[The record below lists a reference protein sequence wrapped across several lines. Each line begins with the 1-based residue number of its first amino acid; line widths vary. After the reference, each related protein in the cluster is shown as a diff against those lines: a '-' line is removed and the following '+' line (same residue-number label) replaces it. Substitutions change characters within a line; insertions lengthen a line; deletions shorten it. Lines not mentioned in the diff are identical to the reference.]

1 MIKLEPIAPGEI
13 LLTEFMEPMGVSRNG
28 LAKATG
34 MPLSA
39 ISKIVGGTRSITAES
54 AVRLA
59 AAFGTSESFWM
70 NLQTD
75 YDLRRVDRAAVRKE
89 VTPVK
94 EAV

>member
-1 MIKLEPIAPGEI
+1 MTKLEPIAPGEI

-39 ISKIVGGTRSITAES
+39 ISKIVAGTRSITAES

-59 AAFGTSESFWM
+59 AAFGTSEAFWM

-94 EAV
+94 EAL

>member
-1 MIKLEPIAPGEI
+1 MTKLEPIAPGEI

-39 ISKIVGGTRSITAES
+39 ISKIVAGTRSITAES

-59 AAFGTSESFWM
+59 AAFGTSEAFWM

-89 VTPVK
+89 VTPVR
-94 EAV
+94 EAL

>member
-1 MIKLEPIAPGEI
+1 MTKLEPIAPGEI

-39 ISKIVGGTRSITAES
+39 ISKIVAGTRSITAES

-59 AAFGTSESFWM
+59 AAFGTSEAFWM

-89 VTPVK
+89 VTPVRV
-94 EAV
+94 AL

>member
-1 MIKLEPIAPGEI
+1 MTKLEPIVPGEI

-39 ISKIVGGTRSITAES
+39 ISKIVAGTRSITAES

-59 AAFGTSESFWM
+59 AAFGTSEAFWM

-89 VTPVK
+89 VTPVR
-94 EAV
+94 EAL

>member
-1 MIKLEPIAPGEI
+1 MAKLDPIAPGEI

-39 ISKIVGGTRSITAES
+39 ISKIVAGTRAITAES
-54 AVRLA
+54 AVRLG
-59 AAFGTSESFWM
+59 AAFGTSEAFWM
-70 NLQTD
+70 NLQSD
-75 YDLRRVDRAAVRKE
+75 YDLRRVDHAAIQKE

-94 EAV
+94 AAG

>member
-1 MIKLEPIAPGEI
+1 MTKLEPIVPGEI

-39 ISKIVGGTRSITAES
+39 ISKIVAGTRSITAES

-59 AAFGTSESFWM
+59 AAFGTSEAFWM

-94 EAV
+94 EAL

>member
-1 MIKLEPIAPGEI
+1 MTKLEPIAPGEI

-39 ISKIVGGTRSITAES
+39 ISKIVAGTRSITAES

-59 AAFGTSESFWM
+59 AAFGTSEAFWM

-89 VTPVK
+89 VTPVR
-94 EAV
+94 EEL